1 MSEHKPTFSREEPRR
16 EEQGSGRV
24 ACPVCGTLVDLADV
38 AEVSRH
44 LNGLHDAPSSRI
56 AF

>member
-1 MSEHKPTFSREEPRR
+1 MNEYKPTFSREEPRR
-16 EEQGSGRV
+16 EEEGSGRI

-44 LNGLHDAPSSRI
+44 LNGLHGAPSKSI